1 MKHRLMPYLEKTCEA
16 GMACMLTMVQGDL
29 LSLTFSHWLI
39 ASQTGL
45 LAGVISS
52 SAVVAAGLKRPWLVS
67 LTLGIVTIPVDA
79 FVHPGKFQ
87 RGGIGEAVV
96 TGVGAFMLS
105 VAVNAAVRSLARRR
119 TQTV

>member
-1 MKHRLMPYLEKTCEA
+1 MKHRLTPYLAKTCEA

-52 SAVVAAGLKRPWLVS
+52 SAVIAAGLTRPWLVS

-87 RGGIGEAVV
+87 SGGISEAVV
-96 TGVGAFMLS
+96 TGVGAFILS
-105 VAVNAAVRSLARRR
+105 LAVNAAVRAIARRR
-119 TQTV
+119 KQMA